1 LTLALGGEVAL
12 TCPDLRE
19 GMKFLVQAVLAV
31 KLFIAYIKALRGS
44 IKFADR
50 SVLPRFASVG
60 HILLPVMN

>member
-1 LTLALGGEVAL
+1 M